1 MDKPITV
8 IEREFREQLVQ
19 LTNEVA
25 LPTFMKANV
34 AKELY
39 EAIAKLDQEERAQAE
54 KAWAEAQAA
63 ENEDKD
69 G

>member
-8 IEREFREQLVQ
+8 IEREYREALIE
-19 LTNEVA
+19 LTNNA
-25 LPTFMKANV
+25 GLPTFMKTAV
-34 AKELY
+34 VKELY
-39 EAIAKLDQEERAQAE
+39 EALAKLDQEERAQAE